1 MEQVVALVYNN
12 GPEQQQQQQQQQ
24 SPSPV
29 VPPPQQQ
36 QQPRTAEDEDG
47 EDRSGAAFFCNT
59 EYSFIHYN
67 YQTNSYVQYDVKPQ
81 NDITLQEG
89 FQDDLSQS
97 SFSNDT
103 PPDQSDTKRHY
114 CEFTGCKRT
123 YSTVGNLR
131 THMKTHKGEY
141 RFKCNIIDCGK
152 PFLTSYSLKIHERVH
167 TKQKPFVCTKEECQ
181 KAFNTVYRLRAH
193 QRLHT
198 GDTFD
203 CIQAGCGKCF
213 TTFSDLKKHYRTH
226 TQERPYKCAEEGC
239 GRAFTAS
246 HHLKTHKRTHSA
258 DKLYTCDRPNC
269 NKSFPGKASLK
280 THQRS
285 HDIWDESETL
295 SDFADDLLQHFD
307 SETNSTTSE
316 FLKYQSQL
324 VIPLSKAN
332 IEALKR
338 CETAEVEVDA
348 YLSGIAIRTFTGAGP
363 DSSTATVQ
371 KMILAEPDDDMPVK
385 LSVECNVDVQKVGQ
399 DANGTISLCVMDN
412 GELMSSLLMMPVI
425 NGASYETVTEDDSSQ
440 PPPMSIAT
448 ETVQELQFVD
458 EPVRQTVT
466 AVEQSDAESAGAAA
480 VELIPFDD
488 ILVSK
493 PDTDFAVCEPH
504 HVVTTDEP
512 LQVAEE
518 FSVEELILSLADDG
532 DHCLDSSVASLMVS
546 PQLEV
551 FEPTFPVPA
560 PSLPLQQ
567 QVIEPTFS
575 PDGNCTSSADDAAA
589 AAATVAGHPTASC
602 SLTVACNTR
611 KQLRK
616 VLEHRRPASISH

>member
-1 MEQVVALVYNN
+1 
-12 GPEQQQQQQQQQ
+12 
-24 SPSPV
+24 
-29 VPPPQQQ
+29 
-36 QQPRTAEDEDG
+36 
-47 EDRSGAAFFCNT
+47 
-59 EYSFIHYN
+59 
-67 YQTNSYVQYDVKPQ
+67 
-81 NDITLQEG
+81 
-89 FQDDLSQS
+89 
-97 SFSNDT
+97 
-103 PPDQSDTKRHY
+103 
-114 CEFTGCKRT
+114 
-123 YSTVGNLR
+123 
-131 THMKTHKGEY
+131 MKTHKGEY

-203 CIQAGCGKCF
+203 CMQAGCGKCF

-226 TQERPYKCAEEGC
+226 TQERPYKCVEEGC

-258 DKLYTCDRPNC
+258 DKLYTCDRPSC
-269 NKSFPGKASLK
+269 NKTFPGKASLK

-285 HDIWDESETL
+285 HDTWDESESM

-307 SETNSTTSE
+307 SETNFSTASE
-316 FLKYQSQL
+316 YLKCQSQL

-338 CETAEVEVDA
+338 SETAEVEVEA
-348 YLSGIAIRTFTGAGP
+348 YLSGSAIRTFTAAGTT
-363 DSSTATVQ
+363 DSTTATVQ
-371 KMILAEPDDDMPVK
+371 KMILAEPNDDMPAK
-385 LSVECNVDVQKVGQ
+385 LSVECNVDVRKVGQ

-412 GELMSSLLMMPVI
+412 GEVMSSLLMMPVI
-425 NGASYETVTEDDSSQ
+425 YGDGAGYETVMEDDFSQ
-440 PPPMSIAT
+440 PPAMSIAT

-458 EPVRQTVT
+458 EPVQQTVT
-466 AVEQSDAESAGAAA
+466 AVEQSAAAIAAATEPAAAMTSSSTSEVAAAA
-480 VELIPFDD
+480 VAVADELIPFHD

-504 HVVTTDEP
+504 HVHVTEEP
-512 LQVAEE
+512 MHTVEE
-518 FSVEELILSLADDG
+518 FSVEKLILSLVADNA
-532 DHCLDSSVASLMVS
+532 DHCPDSAVSSLMVS

-551 FEPTFPVPA
+551 FEPTFPVSAVAVTDVAGRGACEYSPA
-560 PSLPLQQ
+560 R
-567 QVIEPTFS
+567 FG
-575 PDGNCTSSADDAAA
+575 DGVDGHDYDIAASETTA
-589 AAATVAGHPTASC
+589 GAAATEATAPTTVAAGHAVTSC

>member
-1 MEQVVALVYNN
+1 MKIILNIGREWCFLSNTILIAPLFITVHTIISNN
-12 GPEQQQQQQQQQ
+12 
-24 SPSPV
+24 
-29 VPPPQQQ
+29 PP
-36 QQPRTAEDEDG
+36 
-47 EDRSGAAFFCNT
+47 RS
-59 EYSFIHYN
+59 
-67 YQTNSYVQYDVKPQ
+67 
-81 NDITLQEG
+81 
-89 FQDDLSQS
+89 
-97 SFSNDT
+97 
-103 PPDQSDTKRHY
+103 
-114 CEFTGCKRT
+114 
-123 YSTVGNLR
+123 
-131 THMKTHKGEY
+131 
-141 RFKCNIIDCGK
+141 NII
-152 PFLTSYSLKIHERVH
+152 
-167 TKQKPFVCTKEECQ
+167 
-181 KAFNTVYRLRAH
+181 
-193 QRLHT
+193 
-198 GDTFD
+198 
-203 CIQAGCGKCF
+203 
-213 TTFSDLKKHYRTH
+213 
-226 TQERPYKCAEEGC
+226 
-239 GRAFTAS
+239 
-246 HHLKTHKRTHSA
+246 
-258 DKLYTCDRPNC
+258 
-269 NKSFPGKASLK
+269 
-280 THQRS
+280 
-285 HDIWDESETL
+285 
-295 SDFADDLLQHFD
+295 
-307 SETNSTTSE
+307 NSTSG
-316 FLKYQSQL
+316 QL

-348 YLSGIAIRTFTGAGP
+348 YLSGIAIHTFTGTGK

-480 VELIPFDD
+480 VELIPYDD

-493 PDTDFAVCEPH
+493 PDTDFAVCEPD

-532 DHCLDSSVASLMVS
+532 DHCPDSSVASLMVS

-567 QVIEPTFS
+567 HVIEPTFS
-575 PDGNCTSSADDAAA
+575 PDGNCNSSADAAA
-589 AAATVAGHPTASC
+589 AAATVAGHPTGSC

>member
-1 MEQVVALVYNN
+1 M
-12 GPEQQQQQQQQQ
+12 
-24 SPSPV
+24 
-29 VPPPQQQ
+29 
-36 QQPRTAEDEDG
+36 
-47 EDRSGAAFFCNT
+47 
-59 EYSFIHYN
+59 
-67 YQTNSYVQYDVKPQ
+67 
-81 NDITLQEG
+81 
-89 FQDDLSQS
+89 
-97 SFSNDT
+97 
-103 PPDQSDTKRHY
+103 
-114 CEFTGCKRT
+114 
-123 YSTVGNLR
+123 
-131 THMKTHKGEY
+131 
-141 RFKCNIIDCGK
+141 
-152 PFLTSYSLKIHERVH
+152 
-167 TKQKPFVCTKEECQ
+167 
-181 KAFNTVYRLRAH
+181 
-193 QRLHT
+193 
-198 GDTFD
+198 
-203 CIQAGCGKCF
+203 
-213 TTFSDLKKHYRTH
+213 
-226 TQERPYKCAEEGC
+226 
-239 GRAFTAS
+239 
-246 HHLKTHKRTHSA
+246 
-258 DKLYTCDRPNC
+258 
-269 NKSFPGKASLK
+269 
-280 THQRS
+280 
-285 HDIWDESETL
+285 
-295 SDFADDLLQHFD
+295 
-307 SETNSTTSE
+307 
-316 FLKYQSQL
+316 
-324 VIPLSKAN
+324 
-332 IEALKR
+332 
-338 CETAEVEVDA
+338 EVDA

-371 KMILAEPDDDMPVK
+371 KMILAEPGDDMPVK

-440 PPPMSIAT
+440 PPAMSIAT

-466 AVEQSDAESAGAAA
+466 AVEQSDAKSPGAAA

-504 HVVTTDEP
+504 HGVAADEP

-567 QVIEPTFS
+567 QVLEPTFS
-575 PDGNCTSSADDAAA
+575 PDGNSSAATA

>member
-1 MEQVVALVYNN
+1 M
-12 GPEQQQQQQQQQ
+12 
-24 SPSPV
+24 
-29 VPPPQQQ
+29 
-36 QQPRTAEDEDG
+36 
-47 EDRSGAAFFCNT
+47 
-59 EYSFIHYN
+59 
-67 YQTNSYVQYDVKPQ
+67 
-81 NDITLQEG
+81 
-89 FQDDLSQS
+89 
-97 SFSNDT
+97 DT
-103 PPDQSDTKRHY
+103 
-114 CEFTGCKRT
+114 
-123 YSTVGNLR
+123 
-131 THMKTHKGEY
+131 
-141 RFKCNIIDCGK
+141 I
-152 PFLTSYSLKIHERVH
+152 
-167 TKQKPFVCTKEECQ
+167 
-181 KAFNTVYRLRAH
+181 
-193 QRLHT
+193 
-198 GDTFD
+198 
-203 CIQAGCGKCF
+203 AG
-213 TTFSDLKKHYRTH
+213 
-226 TQERPYKCAEEGC
+226 
-239 GRAFTAS
+239 
-246 HHLKTHKRTHSA
+246 
-258 DKLYTCDRPNC
+258 
-269 NKSFPGKASLK
+269 
-280 THQRS
+280 
-285 HDIWDESETL
+285 
-295 SDFADDLLQHFD
+295 
-307 SETNSTTSE
+307 
-316 FLKYQSQL
+316 QL

-332 IEALKR
+332 IQALKR

-348 YLSGIAIRTFTGAGP
+348 YLSGIAIRAFTGVGT

-385 LSVECNVDVQKVGQ
+385 LSVECNVDVQKVGE

-440 PPPMSIAT
+440 PPAMSIAT

-504 HVVTTDEP
+504 HGVAVDEP

-567 QVIEPTFS
+567 QVLEPNFS
-575 PDGNCTSSADDAAA
+575 PDGNYNSSAATETAA
-589 AAATVAGHPTASC
+589 AAATVTGHPTASC

>member
-1 MEQVVALVYNN
+1 ML
-12 GPEQQQQQQQQQ
+12 
-24 SPSPV
+24 
-29 VPPPQQQ
+29 
-36 QQPRTAEDEDG
+36 
-47 EDRSGAAFFCNT
+47 F
-59 EYSFIHYN
+59 
-67 YQTNSYVQYDVKPQ
+67 
-81 NDITLQEG
+81 
-89 FQDDLSQS
+89 
-97 SFSNDT
+97 
-103 PPDQSDTKRHY
+103 
-114 CEFTGCKRT
+114 
-123 YSTVGNLR
+123 
-131 THMKTHKGEY
+131 
-141 RFKCNIIDCGK
+141 
-152 PFLTSYSLKIHERVH
+152 
-167 TKQKPFVCTKEECQ
+167 
-181 KAFNTVYRLRAH
+181 
-193 QRLHT
+193 
-198 GDTFD
+198 
-203 CIQAGCGKCF
+203 AG
-213 TTFSDLKKHYRTH
+213 
-226 TQERPYKCAEEGC
+226 
-239 GRAFTAS
+239 
-246 HHLKTHKRTHSA
+246 
-258 DKLYTCDRPNC
+258 
-269 NKSFPGKASLK
+269 
-280 THQRS
+280 
-285 HDIWDESETL
+285 
-295 SDFADDLLQHFD
+295 
-307 SETNSTTSE
+307 
-316 FLKYQSQL
+316 QL

-371 KMILAEPDDDMPVK
+371 KMILAEPDDGMPVK

-440 PPPMSIAT
+440 PPAMSIAT

-466 AVEQSDAESAGAAA
+466 AVEQSDAEPRAGAA

-504 HVVTTDEP
+504 HGVAADEP

-518 FSVEELILSLADDG
+518 FSVEELILSLADDA
-532 DHCLDSSVASLMVS
+532 DQCLDSSVASLMVS

-560 PSLPLQQ
+560 PALPQQ
-567 QVIEPTFS
+567 QALESAFP
-575 PDGNCTSSADDAAA
+575 PAGNCSSPAAA
-589 AAATVAGHPTASC
+589 PIATAAAASC